1 MNRVERHIVI
11 KGNASYQIID
21 DLCFK
26 SKNLYNY
33 TNYLVRKEF
42 FKTSKLPS
50 KFSMINGFVKE
61 NQMDYRS
68 LSPQTSQQVVFQVF
82 QNWASYF
89 KALKSFKDNPDKFSS
104 KPKIPRY
111 KEKNGRNVVVFT
123 NQQCRIKDGYIR
135 FPKSTDLQ
143 PLKTMVPHLVQVR
156 IVPQATCYVIEI
168 IYKKEGVQHDLDN
181 NLHLGID
188 IGLNNLISCVD
199 NTCNTNPFIIK
210 GGIIKSINQYYN
222 KSKAIFQSYIG
233 DKGISKRITRLTH
246 KRNNLI
252 DNYLHHTS
260 RFVIEYCLQYK
271 IGNIVIG
278 HNLNWKQEINL
289 GKRNNQNFVSIPFN
303 TLISQIQYKAEE
315 VGIIVSVTEESYT
328 SKVDHLANEPMEHRE
343 QYLGRRV
350 KRGLFKSSTGVFLNS
365 DTNGAIGILRKVIGN
380 GFIPKLNRGI
390 GLMPYKINMSY
401 RRKVLKLS
409 NGF

>member
-11 KGNASYQIID
+11 KGNASYKIID

-199 NTCNTNPFIIK
+199 NTGNTNPFIIK

-365 DTNGAIGILRKVIGN
+365 DINGAIGILRKVIGN
-380 GFIPKLNRGI
+380 GFIPKPNRGI